1 MPLERL
7 PGVAAVAGRT
17 RQVATA
23 LRAGNP
29 GRLVASRVAESDRRR
44 PRGAQG
50 VPMNRTGAELVRHA
64 LEALGV
70 RFTFGIPG
78 VHNTEIYDQLAA
90 SPSIEPVLV
99 THEGGGAFMADAVSR
114 LGGSVGTLLIVPA
127 AGITHA
133 ASGIGEAFLDGIP
146 MLVISGGIRRDTGRR
161 FQLHDVDQHA
171 LLKPITKGSWLA
183 RSHAEIVPAIFA
195 AYQCAASGEPGPAYV
210 EIPVDLQLFKGD
222 PGELPPPP
230 VAAVPPLPGDR
241 DLDRAAELL
250 AAATA
255 PGIFCGWGAVDATVE
270 LEALA
275 ERLGAPV
282 ATTLQ
287 GLSSF
292 RADHPLH
299 AAFALGPS
307 AAPAGVN
314 AFAHCDCLLAVGTR
328 FAEIPTGSYG
338 ARVPEDLVH
347 VDINPASI
355 GANHPARVGLIG
367 DARPTLRVLL
377 ERLGPATAASR
388 VRADAQAQRIAS
400 DKAAYRAEWLAH
412 DSRGRVNPARFF
424 AALRRALP
432 RDAVVV
438 ADDGNHTFL
447 TAELMPMLEPRTFL
461 SPTDFNCMGYCIP
474 ATIGCKLARPARTVV
489 GIVGDGALRMTGLE
503 AVTATGRGLG
513 VVWFVFNDGELSQI
527 SQAQQIPL
535 NRKTCS
541 VLTELDVAALA
552 TAVGAEPVLIAD
564 DAAIESGIAA
574 ALAAAGRGRPA
585 LVDVRIDYSKRTRF
599 TTGTVRTTLD
609 RFDLSTK
616 LRFLSRALW
625 RRISE

>member
-1 MPLERL
+1 
-7 PGVAAVAGRT
+7 
-17 RQVATA
+17 
-23 LRAGNP
+23 
-29 GRLVASRVAESDRRR
+29 
-44 PRGAQG
+44 
-50 VPMNRTGAELVRHA
+50 MNRTGAELVRHA
-64 LEALGV
+64 LETLGV

-90 SPSIEPVLV
+90 APGVEPVLV
-99 THEGGGAFMADAVSR
+99 AHEGGGAFMADAVSR

-171 LLKPITKGSWLA
+171 LLRPITKGTWLA
-183 RSHAEIVPAIFA
+183 KSHAEIVPAIYA
-195 AYQCAASGEPGPAYV
+195 AHALAISGEPGPAYV
-210 EIPVDLQLFKGD
+210 EVPVDLQLFKGEA
-222 PGELPPPP
+222 GALPPPP
-230 VAAVPPLPGDR
+230 TAPRAPQPDGA
-241 DLDRAAELL
+241 DLDRAAALL

-255 PGIFCGWGAVDATVE
+255 PGIFCGWGAVDAGAE

-307 AAPAGVN
+307 STPAGVN
-314 AFAHCDCLLAVGTR
+314 AFAGCDGLLAVGTR

-338 ARVPEDLVH
+338 AKVPANLVH

-355 GANHPARVGLIG
+355 GANYPARVGLVG
-367 DARPTLRVLL
+367 DARPTLRALL
-377 ERLGPATAASR
+377 ERLGPGTAASR
-388 VRADAQAQRIAS
+388 ARLDAQVRRIAT
-400 DKAAYRAEWLAH
+400 DKEAYRAEWLAH
-412 DSRGRVNPARFF
+412 DSGGRVNPGRFF

-432 RDAVVV
+432 RDGVVV

-447 TAELMPMLEPRTFL
+447 AAELMPILEPRTFL

-474 ATIGCKLARPARTVV
+474 ATIGAKLAAPQRPVV

-503 AVTATGRGLG
+503 AVTASGRDLG
-513 VVWFVFNDGELSQI
+513 IVWFVFNDGELSQI
-527 SQAQQIPL
+527 SQAQEIPL
-535 NRKTCS
+535 NRKTCT
-541 VLTELDVAALA
+541 VLGALDIGALA
-552 TAVGAEPVLIAD
+552 TAVGAEHLRIAD
-564 DAAIESGIAA
+564 DAGIEAGIAA
-574 ALAAAGRGRPA
+574 ALAIAEAGRPVF
-585 LVDVRIDYSKRTRF
+585 VDVEIDYSKRTRF
-599 TTGTVRTTLD
+599 TIGTVRTTLD
-609 RFDLSTK
+609 RFDLATK

-625 RRISE
+625 RRVRG